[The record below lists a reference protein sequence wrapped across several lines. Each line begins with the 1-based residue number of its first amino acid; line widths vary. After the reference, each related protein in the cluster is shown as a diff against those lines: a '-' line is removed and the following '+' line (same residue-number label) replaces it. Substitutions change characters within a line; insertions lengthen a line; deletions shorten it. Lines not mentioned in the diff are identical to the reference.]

1 MLRAEKIGF
10 SYDQG
15 EKEILSDISL
25 EIFRGER
32 VGLMAKSGFGKTTLC
47 KILAGYEKPLSGT
60 VTVDGK
66 PLSLFRKKSPVQ
78 MIFQHPEQ
86 SINPRWRMGKVL
98 KEGNISSK
106 EMIERLGIRE
116 EWLSRF
122 PGELSGGE
130 LQRFCIARALGEG
143 TEFLLADEIS
153 AMLDLVTQKK
163 IWMFLIE
170 ETKRRKIG
178 LLAVSHSQKLLE
190 EVCTRIVNLEDG
202 KM

>member
-1 MLRAEKIGF
+1 MLRAENIGF

-86 SINPRWRMGKVL
+86 SVNPRWRMGKVL

>member
-86 SINPRWRMGKVL
+86 SVNPRWRMGKVL

>member
-1 MLRAEKIGF
+1 
-10 SYDQG
+10 
-15 EKEILSDISL
+15 
-25 EIFRGER
+25 
-32 VGLMAKSGFGKTTLC
+32 MAKSGFGKTTLC

-86 SINPRWRMGKVL
+86 SVNPRWRMGKVL

-116 EWLSRF
+116 EWLFRF

>member
-66 PLSLFRKKSPVQ
+66 TLSLFRKKSPVQ

-106 EMIERLGIRE
+106 EMMERLGIRE